1 MNRLKG
7 KVAVVT
13 GASKGIGA
21 AIAEHLAA
29 EGASVV
35 VNYASSKSGADA
47 IVKRITQKEGK
58 AVAVQADVS
67 KAEDIQRLFAETKKA
82 FGKLDILVNNAGI
95 YAAGSASNTTRET
108 LRELFETNVFGVV
121 SVTNAFLPLLR
132 KADAARIVNVSS
144 EVASLGII
152 TDPTSFMWGMQDLAY
167 QASKGAVNWVTIMF
181 AKELADTPIKVN
193 AAIPGYVSTDLNG
206 NTGYIT
212 AAQGAEASVALATLP
227 DDGPTGT
234 FWGTLTSIDSGDKT
248 NAPW

>member
-1 MNRLKG
+1 MKKFAL
-7 KVAVVT
+7 VT
-13 GASKGIGA
+13 GANKGIGFETARQLATTGMTVFLGARDVDRGEA
-21 AIAEHLAA
+21 AAAALRAEGLDVTAITLDVANDTSIAEAASKVGARCDHLD
-29 EGASVV
+29 G
-35 VNYASSKSGADA
+35 
-47 IVKRITQKEGK
+47 
-58 AVAVQADVS
+58 
-67 KAEDIQRLFAETKKA
+67 
-82 FGKLDILVNNAGI
+82 LVNNAGI

-132 KADAARIVNVSS
+132 KADAGRIVNVSS

-152 TDPTSFMWGMQDLAY
+152 TDPASYLSGMQDLAY

-206 NTGYIT
+206 NTGSIT

-234 FWGTLTSIDSGDKT
+234 FWGSLTSTDSGEKT
-248 NAPW
+248 IAPW

>member
-1 MNRLKG
+1 MKKFALI
-7 KVAVVT
+7 T
-13 GASKGIGA
+13 GANKGIGLETARQLALAGMTVFLGSRDLDRGEA
-21 AIAEHLAA
+21 AAAALRA
-29 EGASVV
+29 EGLDVTAITLDVADDTSI
-35 VNYASSKSGADA
+35 ADA
-47 IVKRITQKEGK
+47 AAKIGAQCDHL
-58 AVAVQADVS
+58 DV
-67 KAEDIQRLFAETKKA
+67 
-82 FGKLDILVNNAGI
+82 LVNNAGI

-108 LRELFETNVFGVV
+108 LRALFETNVFGVV
-121 SVTNAFLPLLR
+121 AVTNAFLPLLR
-132 KADAARIVNVSS
+132 KAGAGRIVNVSS

-167 QASKGAVNWVTIMF
+167 QSSKGAVNWVTIMF

-234 FWGTLTSIDSGDKT
+234 FWGTLTSTDSGDKT